1 MMCIRDD
8 SGTLRNGA
16 QFSEERTRPNRNALC
31 FNSTLYANA
40 RQMTAN
46 VSGTP
51 RRLRPWYYPSLTV
64 QIMIGLIVGGV
75 IGWLRPEWGNA
86 VYFLR
91 DIFINLIKSIIAPL
105 VFSTVVVG
113 IAGAGALRKVGRMG
127 IKALIYFEIVTTAA
141 LFIGLAVVN
150 FTKPGVGVTLAP
162 SNIDITKTIAQS
174 HPRTLIETLVHVFP
188 SSVIESM
195 VHGDVL
201 QIVVFAVLFAMAVS
215 AIGEKGKPII
225 RAMESLSQVMF
236 KFTNYVMM
244 FAPFGVG
251 AAMAHTIGTQG
262 LRVLVNL
269 GNLVLSLY
277 LALIIFIVLIF
288 GLVIFIVRA
297 PLRQFVRAVREP
309 AALAFATTSSESAL
323 PKAMQVM
330 ERIGVPKHIVGFV
343 MPAGYSFNLDGS
355 TLYLA
360 MASVFVAQAAEATTG
375 QHMGWDRQI
384 MMMLALMITSKGV
397 AAVPRASL
405 VVLLAT
411 LNSFLPAGLGPI
423 GVAVIFGVDELM
435 DMGRTCVNL
444 IGNCLATIVVAR
456 WEGEFD
462 DKRARVFGTTAE
474 AELDL
479 KSGDLAFADA
489 VAQGD

>member
-1 MMCIRDD
+1 M
-8 SGTLRNGA
+8 
-16 QFSEERTRPNRNALC
+16 
-31 FNSTLYANA
+31 
-40 RQMTAN
+40 N
-46 VSGTP
+46 VSP
-51 RRLRPWYYPSLTV
+51 PAQARPPWYRPSLTT
-64 QIMIGLIVGGV
+64 QIMIGLVVGAL
-75 IGWLRPEWGNA
+75 IGWLQPEWGNA

-127 IKALIYFEIVTTAA
+127 IKALVYFEIVTTAA

-162 SNIDITKTIAQS
+162 SNTDVAKAIGQS
-174 HPRTLIETLVHVFP
+174 HPKTLIETIVHVFP
-188 SSVIESM
+188 SSVSESM
-195 VHGDVL
+195 VRGDVL

-262 LRVLVNL
+262 LGVLLNL
-269 GNLVLSLY
+269 ASLILSLY

-288 GLVIFIVRA
+288 GLVIFIARV

-323 PKAMQVM
+323 PKAMQSM
-330 ERIGVPKHIVGFV
+330 QRIGVPKHIVGFV
-343 MPAGYSFNLDGS
+343 MPTGYSFNLDGS

-375 QHMGWDRQI
+375 QHM
-384 MMMLALMITSKGV
+384 
-397 AAVPRASL
+397 
-405 VVLLAT
+405 
-411 LNSFLPAGLGPI
+411 
-423 GVAVIFGVDELM
+423 
-435 DMGRTCVNL
+435 
-444 IGNCLATIVVAR
+444 
-456 WEGEFD
+456 
-462 DKRARVFGTTAE
+462 
-474 AELDL
+474 
-479 KSGDLAFADA
+479 
-489 VAQGD
+489 